1 MSYEN
6 YTSHLRKLADVNF
19 ANALLQWDQ
28 EVFMPEKGAAGRASQ
43 QATLSGIAH
52 ELATAPA
59 LDTILK
65 GLLND
70 TSLTGLQR
78 SNVERT
84 AKDFEKR
91 NKFSTQFVEEM
102 SMAISAGFQAW
113 QVAKKDNNYSI
124 FEPKLQK
131 LIDLKRREADIA
143 GYDKHP
149 YDALLDDYEPGT
161 TSADVKE
168 LFDNFK
174 PGLKVLLDKIFA
186 APKPDDFFFK
196 QHFDKQAQWDF
207 GIDLLKQMGYDFSAG
222 RQDISAHPFTVSFG
236 SGDVRVTTRVSE
248 NDLAEM
254 IWSCIH
260 EGGHALYEQG
270 LPAADYGL
278 PSGEAVSLAIH
289 ESQSRLWENNVGR
302 SKGFWQHNYPTLQ
315 KTFNTQLG
323 NVPLEA
329 FYKAFNRVEP
339 SLIRTSADELTYH
352 FHIII
357 RFELELAMVE
367 GTLSAK
373 DLPEAWNAKYKEY
386 LGIDVPNYS
395 QGLLQDVHW
404 SHGSMGYFSTYSLGS
419 LYAAQFY
426 AQAVSEIPG
435 LENSI
440 AAGQTAPLLNW
451 LREKIHNK
459 GRNLTS
465 RQVCELVTGKPLD
478 ATYFMD
484 YANKKYGDI
493 YGF

>member
-1 MSYEN
+1 MSYEK
-6 YTSHLRKLADVNF
+6 YTANLRKQADVNF

-28 EVFMPEKGAAGRASQ
+28 EVFMPIKGAAGRASQ
-43 QATLSGIAH
+43 QATLAGISH
-52 ELATAPA
+52 ELATAPE
-59 LDTILK
+59 LDAIVK
-65 GLLND
+65 ELLAGNTLD
-70 TSLTGLQR
+70 EKQR

-91 NKFSTQFVEEM
+91 NKFSREFVEEM
-102 SMAISAGFQAW
+102 SMAISDGFQAW
-113 QVAKKDNNYSI
+113 QIAKRDNNYAL

-131 LIDLKRREADIA
+131 LIDLKRREVDIA
-143 GYDKHP
+143 GYEQSP

-161 TSADVKE
+161 TAADVKAV
-168 LFDNFK
+168 FDNFK
-174 PGLKVLLDKIFA
+174 PQLKGLLDKIFA
-186 APKPDDFFFK
+186 TKKPDDSVFK
-196 QHFDKQAQWDF
+196 QHYDKQVQWDF
-207 GIDLLKQMGYDFSAG
+207 GIDLLKQMGYDFDAG
-222 RQDISAHPFTVSFG
+222 RQDISAHPFTVGLG

-302 SKGFWQHNYPTLQ
+302 SRGFWEFNFPKLQ
-315 KTFNTQLG
+315 QLFPTQLG
-323 NVPLEA
+323 ATSLDT
-329 FYKAFNRVEP
+329 FYKGFNMVEP

-357 RFELELAMVE
+357 RFELELAMIE
-367 GTLSAK
+367 GSLSAK
-373 DLPEAWNAKYKEY
+373 DLPDAWNAKYKEY

-395 QGLLQDVHW
+395 QGVLQDVHW

-426 AQAVSEIPG
+426 AQAELEVPG
-435 LENSI
+435 L
-440 AAGQTAPLLNW
+440 AAAITQGNTTPLLNW

-465 RQVCELVTGKPLD
+465 HQVCEMVTGKPLD
-478 ATYFMD
+478 AAYFMA

>member
-6 YTSHLRKLADVNF
+6 YTAHLRKLADINF
-19 ANALLQWDQ
+19 ANSLLQWDQ
-28 EVFMPEKGAAGRASQ
+28 EVYMPTKGAASRASQ

-52 ELATAPA
+52 ELATAPELEAVVSA
-59 LDTILK
+59 LT
-65 GLLND
+65 ND
-70 TSLTGLQR
+70 ATLDEKQQ
-78 SNVERT
+78 SNVLRT
-84 AKDFEKR
+84 AKDLEKR
-91 NKFSTQFVEEM
+91 RKFSVSFVEEM
-102 SMAISAGFQAW
+102 SHAISAGFQAW
-113 QVAKKDNNYSI
+113 QVARKDNNYAI

-143 GYDKHP
+143 GYVAHP

-161 TSADVKE
+161 TTEEVKQVFNN
-168 LFDNFK
+168 LK
-174 PGLKVLLDKIFA
+174 PQLRGLLDKIFA
-186 APKPDDFFFK
+186 AQQPDDSFFR
-196 QHFDKQAQWDF
+196 QHFDKQQQWDF

-222 RQDISAHPFTVSFG
+222 RQDVSAHPFTVGLG
-236 SGDVRVTTRVSE
+236 SGDVRVTTRISE
-248 NDLAEM
+248 NDLGEM

-302 SKGFWQHNYPTLQ
+302 SLAYWKNNYPKAQ
-315 KTFNTQLG
+315 AIFKEQLG
-323 NVPLEA
+323 NVPLDA
-329 FYKAFNRVEP
+329 FYKGFNKVVP

-357 RFELELAMVE
+357 RFELELGMIE
-367 GTLSAK
+367 GSITAAN
-373 DLPEAWNAKYKEY
+373 LPQAWNAKYKEY
-386 LGIDVPNYS
+386 LGIDVPDYS
-395 QGLLQDVHW
+395 SGVLQDVHW

-419 LYAAQFY
+419 MYAAQFY
-426 AQAVSEIPG
+426 AQAEQEIPG
-435 LENSI
+435 LEGFI
-440 AAGQTAPLLNW
+440 AQGNMQPLLLW

-478 ATYFMD
+478 PGYFIA
-484 YANKKYGDI
+484 YAQKKYAAI

>member
-1 MSYEN
+1 MSYN
-6 YTSHLRKLADVNF
+6 SYTNHLRKLADVNF

-28 EVFMPEKGAAGRASQ
+28 EVFMPEKGGAARASQ
-43 QATLSGIAH
+43 QATLAGISH
-52 ELATAPA
+52 DLATAPE
-59 LDTILK
+59 LDTIVNE
-65 GLLND
+65 LLAGNTLD
-70 TSLTGLQR
+70 QKQR

-84 AKDFEKR
+84 AKDFIKR
-91 NKFSTQFVEEM
+91 NKFSKEFVEEM

-113 QVAKKDNNYSI
+113 QVAKKDNNYAL

-131 LIDLKRREADIA
+131 LIDLKRREVDIA
-143 GYDKHP
+143 GYEANP

-161 TSADVKE
+161 TSADVKAV
-168 LFDNFK
+168 FDDFK
-174 PGLKVLLDKIFA
+174 PRLKELLAKVFA
-186 APKPDDFFFK
+186 APKPDDSFFK
-196 QHFDKQAQWDF
+196 QHFDKDTQWGF
-207 GIDLLKQMGYDFSAG
+207 GLDLLKQMGYDFDAG
-222 RQDISAHPFTVSFG
+222 RQDLSAHPFTVSFG

-248 NDLAEM
+248 SDLAEM

-302 SKGFWQHNYPTLQ
+302 SKGFWQFNYPKLKQ
-315 KTFNTQLG
+315 LFPAQLG
-323 NVPLEA
+323 AVGLDS
-329 FYKAFNRVEP
+329 FYRAFNRVEP

-367 GTLSAK
+367 GSLQAK

-395 QGLLQDVHW
+395 QGVLQDVHW

-426 AQAVSEIPG
+426 AQAVKEVPG
-435 LENSI
+435 LETSI
-440 AAGQTAPLLNW
+440 ATGNTTPLLHW
-451 LREKIHNK
+451 LREKIHTK

-465 RQVCELVTGKPLD
+465 RQVCEMVTGKPLD
-478 ATYFMD
+478 ATYFME
-484 YANKKYGDI
+484 YANKKYGEI

>member
-6 YTSHLRKLADVNF
+6 YTNHLRKLADVNY

-28 EVFMPEKGAAGRASQ
+28 EVFMPEKGAAARASQ

-52 ELATAPA
+52 ELATAPV
-59 LDTILK
+59 LGGFIK
-65 GLLND
+65 ELLADN
-70 TSLTGLQR
+70 TLTALQR

-84 AKDFEKR
+84 AKEFEKR

-113 QVAKKDNNYSI
+113 QVAKKDNNYAI

-131 LIDLKRREADIA
+131 LIDLKRREVDLA
-143 GYDKHP
+143 GYDEHP

-161 TSADVKE
+161 TAADVKE

-174 PGLKVLLDKIFA
+174 PGLKTLLDKIFA
-186 APKPDDFFFK
+186 AEKPDDSFFK
-196 QHFDKQAQWDF
+196 QHFNKDTQWDF

-248 NDLAEM
+248 SDLTEM

-270 LPAADYGL
+270 LPEGDYGL

-302 SKGFWQHNYPTLQ
+302 SRGFWEFNYPMLQ
-315 KTFNTQLG
+315 SRFGHQLG
-323 NVPLEA
+323 NVPLDA

-395 QGLLQDVHW
+395 QGVLQDVHW

-426 AQAVSEIPG
+426 AQAVSEVPG
-435 LENSI
+435 LESSI
-440 AAGQTAPLLNW
+440 ATGQTAPLLNW
-451 LREKIHNK
+451 LRDKIHNK

-465 RQVCELVTGKPLD
+465 RQVCEMVTGKPLD
-478 ATYFMD
+478 AKYFMD
-484 YANKKYGDI
+484 YANKKYGNI

>member
-1 MSYEN
+1 
-6 YTSHLRKLADVNF
+6 
-19 ANALLQWDQ
+19 
-28 EVFMPEKGAAGRASQ
+28 
-43 QATLSGIAH
+43 
-52 ELATAPA
+52 
-59 LDTILK
+59 
-65 GLLND
+65 LLND

-102 SMAISAGFQAW
+102 SIAISAGFQAW
-113 QVAKKDNNYSI
+113 QVAKKDNNYAI

-186 APKPDDFFFK
+186 AQKPDDSFFK

-357 RFELELAMVE
+357 RFELELDMIE

-395 QGLLQDVHW
+395 QGVLQDVHW

-440 AAGQTAPLLNW
+440 ALGQTAPLLNW